1 MLTSASAFD
10 SNGVKIAPHIWQ
22 ARQRQKNVS
31 TDEEGKGC
39 VKYLN
44 LLAGWW
50 MGPSSLRACVATAVV
65 WGAAVRSEAIAA
77 AAELLP
83 ATRPA
88 LAELGEFA
96 NLTVIGSLAP
106 SGIVP
111 LSSLIAR
118 SASKRWSKRMKPT
131 PFEIP
136 TTTQQHMTSRFNAV
150 TKAKKIFK
158 FLGLLQTVNGLRR
171 KKEQLIP
178 TVGAEIEFE
187 RFTDGIQNLAKET
200 EFEDE
205 MRAFSARIE
214 DVMNGNATHER

>member
-1 MLTSASAFD
+1 
-10 SNGVKIAPHIWQ
+10 
-22 ARQRQKNVS
+22 
-31 TDEEGKGC
+31 
-39 VKYLN
+39 
-44 LLAGWW
+44 
-50 MGPSSLRACVATAVV
+50 
-65 WGAAVRSEAIAA
+65 
-77 AAELLP
+77 
-83 ATRPA
+83 
-88 LAELGEFA
+88 
-96 NLTVIGSLAP
+96 
-106 SGIVP
+106 
-111 LSSLIAR
+111 
-118 SASKRWSKRMKPT
+118 MKPT

-136 TTTQQHMTSRFNAV
+136 ATTQQHMTSRVNAV

-158 FLGLLQTVNGLRR
+158 FLGRLQTVHGLRR